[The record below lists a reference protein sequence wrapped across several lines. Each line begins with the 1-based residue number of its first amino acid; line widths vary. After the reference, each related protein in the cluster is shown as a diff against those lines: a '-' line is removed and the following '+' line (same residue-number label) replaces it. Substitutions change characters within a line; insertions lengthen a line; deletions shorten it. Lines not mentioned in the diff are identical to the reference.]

1 MKTLILVRHA
11 KSSKDDPSLP
21 DKERPLNDRGQRE
34 APEMGERL
42 AKRDS
47 NPDLIVSSPAL
58 RALATAQLV
67 AKELGYPRKDIEV
80 DERVYQS
87 DVQTLLDVIHQFGD
101 KRKRVML
108 VGHNPEFSELAQR
121 LDSGIDELPT
131 CAVVEFAFDSK
142 SWSDVGKVKPEKVV
156 FEAPKKS

>member
-21 DKERPLNDRGQRE
+21 DRERPLNDRGQRE

-67 AKELGYPRKDIEV
+67 AKELDYARKDIEV
-80 DERVYQS
+80 DERVYES
-87 DVQTLLDVIHQFGD
+87 DVQTLLDVVHGFGD

-121 LDSGIDELPT
+121 LDGGLDELPT
-131 CAVVEFAFDSK
+131 CAVVEFSFDTK
-142 SWSDVGKVKPEKVV
+142 SWSDVGKVKPHKVV